1 MVKSCSMK
9 NVTFAISFILLPVAV
24 SLAQSLTPAPENTGK
39 LKGVIEDWQY
49 ARVLGSCLTIKNKTL
64 EKKVMV
70 DTNGAFEVELP
81 VGIYQVTAQSPRF
94 RQYHWKELRIEP
106 NATKTLNIMLKI
118 APEKAGCLAG
128 TKRNE
133 KGKLPICINLC
144 ET

>member
-1 MVKSCSMK
+1 MIKTSCMK
-9 NVTFAISFILLPVAV
+9 IIVFSISIIFLQVSL
-24 SLAQSLTPAPENTGK
+24 SLAQSLTPAQANMGK

-49 ARVLGSCLTIKNKTL
+49 ARVLGSCLTVKNKTF

-81 VGIYQVTAQSPRF
+81 VGTYQVTAQSPGF
-94 RQYHWKELRIEP
+94 RQFRWKELRIEP
-106 NATKTLNIMLKI
+106 NATKTLNILLNI
-118 APEKAGCLAG
+118 APEKAGCPAG